1 MGSDRLVGGIAVL
14 AGGVAMTS
22 VTSLAAFFAVGGP
35 FGAINDWTV
44 GILGLLTGLL
54 AFGLSRRDR
63 RTRWVPEDSHRDRG
77 FGSGRRWIGARHL
90 GHDRLPSCWPR
101 GKSRLCPDRCLADRA
116 QPVAACSEALAPP
129 VVRPRDPGGCGD
141 GDRFRRGPGHCDAS
155 RRYGVRSGL
164 GLVRLPRL
172 ARDLLPVPPLDHV
185 VRARSE
191 EEARLIR
198 SW

>member
-63 RTRWVPEDSHRDRG
+63 RTRWVPEDVSTVIAIAGSAVVVVGSALVISDTTG
-77 FGSGRRWIGARHL
+77 FLLAGLVESLGFALIGVWLIVLSRSLRAAKL
-90 GHDRLPSCWPR
+90 WPR
-101 GKSRLCPDRCLADRA
+101 RL
-116 QPVAACSEALAPP
+116 
-129 VVRPRDPGGCGD
+129 
-141 GDRFRRGPGHCDAS
+141 
-155 RRYGVRSGL
+155 SGL
-164 GLVRLPRL
+164 GILAGVVMATGFAAAPGIAMRLDDMESAPGWVWFGFL
-172 ARDLLPVPPLDHV
+172 DWLGIFFLFPLWTMWFGLGARRKPG
-185 VRARSE
+185 
-191 EEARLIR
+191 
-198 SW
+198 